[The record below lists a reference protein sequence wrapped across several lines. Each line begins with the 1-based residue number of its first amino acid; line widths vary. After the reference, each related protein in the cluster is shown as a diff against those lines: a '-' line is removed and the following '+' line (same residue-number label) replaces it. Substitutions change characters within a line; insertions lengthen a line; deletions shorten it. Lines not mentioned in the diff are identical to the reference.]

1 MRRRVAEAVVIDD
14 LGDLDFG
21 GAVDGLGELVVVDEH
36 ELGARRV
43 DDVRLGEHAEQAAV
57 LVDDVTDQGRV
68 LDDAAAGH
76 GELLLRLE
84 GEGVALHEAAH
95 ERGGAHGPGGRGAVG
110 VGVGDGDLGGLG
122 ALEDLGA
129 HAVAAGD
136 DDDAHAHLDGAQV
149 DVRAVA
155 DDDDALV
162 GRDAFDGRGL
172 AERVEFHGGDAH
184 VEFLDARGV
193 VGDDLGAADGADD
206 GVDRAGDLAHRGRA
220 LGLRDEV
227 VAEAE
232 DGDVAFEAAVLADD
246 REGAHVMQVEELER
260 AGARVVDADL
270 ERVAVHDV
278 LDARDDVADEFREGG
293 AEAAEDRVDAR
304 VGVAA
309 AGGLEAGLAGGVLEG
324 GVGEGGAD
332 GVSVRVLVADDI
344 GRLGGTGQRKGRG
357 DGHGGRRG
365 KRRAFVRV
373 GRWGGKINGPKPEM
387 T

>member
-1 MRRRVAEAVVIDD
+1 MRRRVAEAVVVDD

-36 ELGARRV
+36 ETGARRV
-43 DDVRLGEHAEQAAV
+43 DDVRLGEDAEQAAV
-57 LVDDVTDQGRV
+57 LVHDMTDEGRV

-84 GEGVALHEAAH
+84 GEGVALDESAH

-122 ALEDLGA
+122 ALEDLGL
-129 HAVAAGD
+129 HAVPAGD
-136 DDDAHAHLDGAQV
+136 DDDADAHLDGAKMHV
-149 DVRAVA
+149 GAVA

-162 GRDAFDGRGL
+162 RRDAFDGRGL
-172 AERVEFHGGDAH
+172 AEGIEFHGGDAH
-184 VEFLDARGV
+184 VELFDAGGV
-193 VGDDLGAADGADD
+193 IGDDLGAADGADD

-246 REGAHVMQVEELER
+246 RERAHVMQVEEFER
-260 AGARVVDADL
+260 AGASVVDADL

-278 LDARDDVADEFREGG
+278 LDARDDVAHEFGERR
-293 AEAAEDRVDAR
+293 AETAEDRVDAR
-304 VGVAA
+304 VGIAA
-309 AGGLEAGLAGGVLEG
+309 TGGLEAGLAGGFLEG

-332 GVSVRVLVADDI
+332 RVGVRILVADDVR
-344 GRLGGTGQRKGRG
+344 RLGGTGQGQGRG
-357 DGHGGRRG
+357 DGHGGQRG
-365 KRRAFVRV
+365 GV
-373 GRWGGKINGPKPEM
+373 GRL
-387 T
+387 